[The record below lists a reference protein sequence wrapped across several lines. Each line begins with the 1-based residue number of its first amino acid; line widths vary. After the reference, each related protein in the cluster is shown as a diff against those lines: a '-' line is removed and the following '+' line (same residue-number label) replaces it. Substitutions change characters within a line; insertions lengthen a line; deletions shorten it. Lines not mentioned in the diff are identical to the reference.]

1 MLHALVCMNIFSLI
15 FWPKVRFH
23 NKQKEEKTKTNTFIG
38 GLNPPGSPTIP
49 DGGTLVDAAD
59 ATGEVIY
66 TTTSPRILARQVTE
80 LQRLLK
86 EKDRELNEYKCNR
99 TDENTESIVTS

>member
-1 MLHALVCMNIFSLI
+1 MNIFFLI

-23 NKQKEEKTKTNTFIG
+23 NQQKGEKTKTNNFIG

-49 DGGTLVDAAD
+49 DGGTLIDAPD

-80 LQRLLK
+80 LHRLLK
-86 EKDRELNEYKCNR
+86 EKDRELNECKCNR
-99 TDENTESIVTS
+99 ADENTKSLVTS